1 METKNLSTIA
11 QWYIENGKYQILW
24 DHVKLKH
31 PLITENIIVN
41 LLVYGYHD
49 YDKSEPNRFI
59 SKGKIKDKKYQVI
72 YEYDLIENEDILII
86 ITAFEKIR

>member
-31 PLITENIIVN
+31 PLITENIIVAIN
-41 LLVYGYHD
+41 NMV
-49 YDKSEPNRFI
+49 PNRRI
-59 SKGKIKDKKYQVI
+59 QD
-72 YEYDLIENEDILII
+72 NM
-86 ITAFEKIR
+86 